1 MIAIKLSGEHPTLPL
16 EEVKA
21 LHEAYGK
28 SFKILAHSGA
38 LLLIDTPLGEDEFSR
53 LAFSHEFYPVWKV
66 TDIKKLDSVLLE
78 LGIKKAKSFCVRCTG
93 FSHNPNEEKRVGE
106 VIFEN
111 LRVPVDL
118 RKPDV
123 TVYVLKIGSKAV
135 VSTEK
140 IATDDFRKRNQN
152 ERPFHRPV
160 ALMPKM
166 ARLFVNLARL
176 KTGDCVLDPFCG
188 AGSILI
194 EAAEMGIKPIGRD
207 LDWKMIRGC
216 KKNLEFYGLK
226 ADVAKGDATK
236 IELKTEKG
244 KPMIVDAIAT
254 DPPYARASKVF
265 SEDLIG
271 TYRDFIKSAF
281 KALKPGGYLVAATPT
296 TSKFPYQKS
305 GFKLSGTY
313 DIYVHASLTRRIYVL
328 RKP

>member
-1 MIAIKLSGEHPTLPL
+1 
-16 EEVKA
+16 
-21 LHEAYGK
+21 
-28 SFKILAHSGA
+28 
-38 LLLIDTPLGEDEFSR
+38 
-53 LAFSHEFYPVWKV
+53 VWKV
-66 TDIKKLDSVLLE
+66 TDIKKLDSILLE
-78 LGIKKAKSFCVRCTG
+78 VGLKKAKTFCVRCSG
-93 FSHNPNEEKRVGE
+93 FPNNPKEERRSGE
-106 VIFEN
+106 VVYEN

-118 RKPDV
+118 RKPEV
-123 TVYVLKIGSKAV
+123 TVYVLKIGSKVV
-135 VSTEK
+135 VSTER
-140 IATDDFRKRNQN
+140 IPTDDFRKRNQN

-166 ARLFVNLARL
+166 ARLFANLSRVRKGETL
-176 KTGDCVLDPFCG
+176 LDPFCG

-226 ADVAKGDATK
+226 ADVAMGDATK
-236 IELKTEKG
+236 IDLKN
-244 KPMIVDAIAT
+244 IDAIAT

-296 TSKFPYQKS
+296 TSKFPYQRS

-313 DIYVHASLTRRIYVL
+313 DIYVHASLTRRIYIL
-328 RKP
+328 RKPN